1 MAKRKFLTDFSIS
14 GDIID
19 QVAPPQVAGHQIT
32 SDQHASPPTR
42 VNGTKTDSAAQH
54 DSAHHSAT
62 AAPSNPA
69 LSTESAGSP
78 SGEGSTG
85 DARVHLDP
93 DEPQTSPPSVQ
104 TRFWTEDGVSPGR
117 ASQSSF
123 GSGTP
128 LVWYYERA
136 GRSYQ
141 LRSADT
147 NSLSRRVR
155 IRLETDDRR
164 YFDSIDLVSSRARR
178 GFAAEIHRVWDTEP
192 AVIEA
197 DLSDILD
204 RIEQADQAG
213 AAQSQRGPSG
223 PARATAGDLSA
234 EEREAGLD
242 LLRSPDI
249 AEAIVADIEALGYV
263 GEATNSLLVYL
274 AATSRKLA
282 SPLSVIIVSESASG
296 KSYLV
301 ETVRRMMPADDVVAV
316 TSLSDQ
322 ALNYIEDL
330 RHKFLILGE
339 AVHSEAVEHQIREM
353 LSAKELR
360 RLVTVKDPES
370 GRMVSHMVSKPVV
383 VASVMSGTSYRLNPE
398 NASRCFVIGTDE
410 SDEQTKRIH
419 EAQRAKYTLEGIR
432 SKREVVPRIVQRHR
446 AAQLLLEPV
455 AVVTPFAHA
464 LDFPAHRMRLRR
476 DHERFLD
483 LIASVAFLRQ
493 YQKQRKHDGALEY
506 IEADREDYRIAYG
519 VMVHGVLEQTLREL
533 PRAAGRLLELIRR
546 HVTERAAA
554 DGVEAIEVT
563 FTQRALREALGVGHS
578 WLKQNLRHLVEY
590 EYVDLTSGGS
600 ARKRGFYRLV
610 TTGVTRPADVSM
622 IPAPETVASWAG

>member
-19 QVAPPQVAGHQIT
+19 QVAPPQVAGHQVT

-62 AAPSNPA
+62 AAPSNPV
-69 LSTESAGSP
+69 LSSESAGSP

-93 DEPQTSPPSVQ
+93 DEPQTSPSSVR
-104 TRFWTEDGVSPGR
+104 TRFWTEDGVLPGR

-128 LVWYYERA
+128 LVWHYERA

-147 NSLSRRVR
+147 NSSSRRVR
-155 IRLETDDRR
+155 IRLECDDRR
-164 YFDSIDLVSSRARR
+164 HFDSIDLVSARARR
-178 GFAAEIHRVWDTEP
+178 GFAAEIHRVWETEP

-204 RIEQADQAG
+204 RIERADEAADARSAG
-213 AAQSQRGPSG
+213 SAG

-234 EEREAGLD
+234 EEREAGLE

-383 VASVMSGTSYRLNPE
+383 VASVMSSTRYRLNPE

-410 SDEQTKRIH
+410 SDEQTRRIH
-419 EAQRAKYTLEGIR
+419 EAQRAKYTLAGIR
-432 SKREVVPRIVQRHR
+432 AKREVVPRIARRHW

-455 AVVTPFAHA
+455 AVVNPFAHA

-493 YQKQRKHDGALEY
+493 YQKTRKHDGALEY
-506 IEADREDYRIAYG
+506 IEADLEDYRIAYG

-533 PRAAGRLLELIRR
+533 PRAAGRLLELIRSY
-546 HVTERAAA
+546 VATRAKRE
-554 DGVEAIEVT
+554 GIEAVEVT
-563 FTQRALREALGVGHS
+563 FTQRALREALGAGHS

-590 EYVDLTSGGS
+590 EYVDLASGGS

-610 TTGVTRPADVSM
+610 TTGATRPADVSM
-622 IPAPETVASWAG
+622 IPDPETVASWLA